1 MKDLDRW
8 RGEIDAIDAR
18 ILRLLSRRVK
28 IAVKVGRLKRSSGLP
43 YRSRERERELLARLL
58 RANPGPL
65 DRRSISRVFRVV
77 IRETLR
83 AEESC
88 ALPPRQNKRGFQ

>member
-1 MKDLDRW
+1 VKDLDRW

-18 ILRLLSRRVK
+18 ILRLLSRRAR
-28 IAVKVGRLKRSSGLP
+28 IAVKVGRLKRISGIP
-43 YRSRERERELLARLL
+43 YRSRQRERELLARLL
-58 RANPGPL
+58 HANPGPL

-83 AEESC
+83 VEENRSL
-88 ALPPRQNKRGFQ
+88 AASPE

>member
-1 MKDLDRW
+1 VKDLDRW

-28 IAVKVGRLKRSSGLP
+28 IAVKVARLKRSSGLP

-58 RANPGPL
+58 QANPGPL
-65 DRRSISRVFRVV
+65 DRWSISRVFRVV

-83 AEESC
+83 AEENC